1 MAIKISGT
9 TIINDSRVVEDA
21 DKIGIGIAT
30 PQYDLHIHSDT
41 APTGVAVS
49 HTSTQSTDTNKAL
62 TVFNN
67 SATSTFAV
75 SYKGRVDAAEYYG
88 VFKGTIDTGVNLAA
102 GSLEISEDEG
112 ESGTNYIWFG
122 DNSTQGQ
129 QDQLRIDKDGLVYK
143 DAAFGVGTNG
153 PYYRLDVRFSNN
165 NTALSGGTSGN
176 WGGNGLR
183 IQNND
188 TTAGS
193 MSLIHFRTGNNAD
206 WHIGTKFVGTGDS
219 DIVFL
224 QEGVN
229 EKLRIKNNGRVNI
242 GQATD
247 PDHVLCVAGTDAT
260 PDLTTGHG
268 VGIQLQNKSTTDNTY
283 SQIEW
288 RTSSGGRYA
297 RIAGIQKDAN
307 GNGGELAFLT
317 ENDAGTIAE
326 RLRIT
331 SGGDIRQQWNDGNF
345 LGSYYDST
353 YYMGFTFGATART
366 LYIDNRSNDT
376 RADIV
381 FRTKEGGAPEERL
394 RITSDGQIG
403 VNNTSPDAWHTDY
416 RSLQIYDAG
425 VLYGSQDDSF
435 VGLGANHFLNT
446 SGDFKYSN
454 TDFASRFYQ
463 VNGGFH
469 FESVASG
476 TAGNTFSFTERLRI
490 TSAGIVG
497 INTNNPGA

>member
-21 DKIGIGIAT
+21 DKIGIGITT
-30 PQYDLHIHSDT
+30 PQYDLHIHSDS

-143 DAAFGVGTNG
+143 DAAFGVGTNA

-176 WGGNGLR
+176 WAGNGLR
-183 IQNND
+183 LQNND

-224 QEGVN
+224 QEVAHT
-229 EKLRIKNNGRVNI
+229 KICRV
-242 GQATD
+242 
-247 PDHVLCVAGTDAT
+247 
-260 PDLTTGHG
+260 
-268 VGIQLQNKSTTDNTY
+268 
-283 SQIEW
+283 
-288 RTSSGGRYA
+288 
-297 RIAGIQKDAN
+297 
-307 GNGGELAFLT
+307 
-317 ENDAGTIAE
+317 
-326 RLRIT
+326 
-331 SGGDIRQQWNDGNF
+331 
-345 LGSYYDST
+345 
-353 YYMGFTFGATART
+353 
-366 LYIDNRSNDT
+366 
-376 RADIV
+376 
-381 FRTKEGGAPEERL
+381 
-394 RITSDGQIG
+394 
-403 VNNTSPDAWHTDY
+403 
-416 RSLQIYDAG
+416 
-425 VLYGSQDDSF
+425 
-435 VGLGANHFLNT
+435 
-446 SGDFKYSN
+446 
-454 TDFASRFYQ
+454 
-463 VNGGFH
+463 
-469 FESVASG
+469 
-476 TAGNTFSFTERLRI
+476 
-490 TSAGIVG
+490 
-497 INTNNPGA
+497 